1 MFNSQRQQRW
11 ILNLTLTVL
20 TLTMLW
26 LVRELFSGYI
36 ERFMVAFNAIF
47 LPFAVAIFISYLLA
61 PLYKL
66 LEKRLYSRNSYVNT
80 FVIFALVFGLLTF
93 LFISIGGFLYTQA
106 IIFAESDW
114 PRIIETFS
122 TFLENNPTLMMFYEN
137 FISYFNLNEL
147 PQFSLNLTG
156 LFQTV
161 TSIVI
166 TIVLVPVFLFFIL
179 TDRERIYEGLLGIV
193 PQRLKVHL
201 HELAKRAHGV
211 IESYFNGRFITMAV
225 MALLFILAFFVLG
238 FGSRSILF
246 GFMMGFFDIV
256 PYVGPF
262 IAMLLPVLYSL
273 TDESLLFGPFAPLAV
288 IIMVSAGQ
296 LIQNNVAQP
305 IIMGKETKLHPLLV
319 LSSFVFFG
327 YLLGVVGIILAIPLT
342 GVIRSS
348 SLYVNELKAQT
359 KKTQTPVESDKRV

>member
-1 MFNSQRQQRW
+1 MFTTQRQQRW
-11 ILNLTLTVL
+11 ILNLTITVL
-20 TLTMLW
+20 TLAMLW
-26 LVRELFSGYI
+26 LIRALFGSYI
-36 ERFMVAFNAIF
+36 ERFIVAFNAIF
-47 LPFAVAIFISYLLA
+47 LPFAIAIFVSYLLA
-61 PLYKL
+61 PLFKL

-80 FVIFALVFGLLTF
+80 IVVFVLVLALLTF
-93 LFISIGGFLYTQA
+93 LTISIGGFLYTQA
-106 IIFAESDW
+106 IVFVENDW
-114 PRIIETFS
+114 PRILETFS
-122 TFLENNPTLMMFYEN
+122 RFLEDNPTLMMLYEN
-137 FISYFNLNEL
+137 FVSYFNLNEL
-147 PQFSLNLTG
+147 PRLSLNLSG

-179 TDRERIYEGLLGIV
+179 TDRDRIYEGMLNLV
-193 PQRLKVHL
+193 PLRLQHHVKSLFV
-201 HELAKRAHGV
+201 RAHSV

-225 MALLFILAFFVLG
+225 MALLFILAFFILG

-273 TDESLLFGPFAPLAV
+273 TDETLLFGPWAPLAV
-288 IIMVSAGQ
+288 IIMVSVGQ

-305 IIMGKETKLHPLLV
+305 VIMGKETKLHPLLV

-348 SLYVNELKAQT
+348 SLYVKELKEEAKLKPT
-359 KKTQTPVESDKRV
+359 ESNHDV